1 MTDHLDALLDEQI
14 LYYRRR
20 ADEYDDWFLR
30 KGRYDRGEA
39 QRRIWFEEVESVRSA
54 LDAARPRGRVLE
66 LACGTGLWTQRLVP
80 HAESVTALDT
90 SREVIARNSARV
102 ASDRVR
108 YLQTDLFGWQPN
120 PVYDFVFFGFW
131 LSHVPEARFE
141 AFWRLVQR
149 ACAPGATIFF
159 VDNRREPTSNAV
171 DQRPGS
177 PDDETVRRRLEDGSE
192 FTIIKRFFEPVALE
206 HRLRVLGFDFRVQET
221 ANYFVHG
228 LGRLV

>member
-1 MTDHLDALLDEQI
+1 MTNRLDALLDEQI

-39 QRRIWFEEVESVRSA
+39 QRNTWFDEVEDVRGA

-66 LACGTGLWTQRLVP
+66 LACGTGLWTQRLAP
-80 HAESVTALDT
+80 HAESVTALDP
-90 SREVIARNSARV
+90 SRAVIVRNSARV

-108 YLQTDLFGWQPN
+108 YLQTDLFSWQPN

-206 HRLRVLGFDFRVQET
+206 HRLRALGFEFRVRET

-228 LGRLV
+228 HGRLV